1 MSCWKYNEDA
11 VTGRKV
17 WANIDRA
24 IQENEKMVTIC
35 SQNSLKRD
43 GVPREIE
50 RAFQKQAKLKA
61 ENIRRKEEADKQ
73 GKEPGLL
80 DEDVLVPVRLGDY
93 VLDEWQHP
101 RKADFR
107 EFHVLDFSGW
117 QDEAKYKTA
126 FQQLLH
132 SLDTMT
138 WGLG

>member
-1 MSCWKYNEDA
+1 
-11 VTGRKV
+11 
-17 WANIDRA
+17 
-24 IQENEKMVTIC
+24 MVTIC

-50 RAFQKQAKLKA
+50 REFQKQAELKA

-73 GKEPGLL
+73 RKEPGLL
-80 DEDVLVPVRLGDY
+80 DEDVLVPVRLDDY
-93 VLDEWQHP
+93 VLDEWKHP

-126 FQQLLH
+126 FQQFLH
-132 SLDTMT
+132 ALDTMT
-138 WGLG
+138 WGPG